1 MRRVRKT
8 EEAPVNDREFW
19 TEIVRGAGII
29 LKAIAKRYLGKD
41 LRITT

>member
-1 MRRVRKT
+1 MN
-8 EEAPVNDREFW
+8 EREFW

-29 LKAIAKRYLGKD
+29 LKAVARRYLGKD